1 MLETRDLAKRF
12 GGVRAVDR
20 VNLSVP
26 AGDLR
31 ALVGPNGAGKTT
43 LFNLITGEV
52 RRDAGSIRFEGSEI
66 AALPP
71 HQICRRGIGRAF
83 QVTSVFRGR
92 SVLENVQT
100 ALLTHRRRHRSLF
113 GSARGVY
120 RDEALAALERVG
132 LAPRPRD
139 LPATLPMATSGAWS
153 WPSPWPATRDC
164 SCSMSRRPGWRRAS
178 GIRPSTSWPAS
189 RATRG

>member
-132 LAPRPRD
+132 LASQAERPAGHPAHGDQRR
-139 LPATLPMATSGAWS
+139 LELAIAPGRRPATA
-153 WPSPWPATRDC
+153 PAR
-164 SCSMSRRPGWRRAS
+164 
-178 GIRPSTSWPAS
+178 
-189 RATRG
+189 